1 MKAFKFVGTLFSV
14 MLLITA
20 LIALY
25 YAYSLKMLPTAYA
38 VVLGVVFLVI
48 PIVCFFLARAKGK
61 KKRIVSIIISFICIV
76 INLFAIYY
84 LSVTNKALDNVTG
97 KKVEVSAINVYVSK
111 DDEVTSI
118 NEAIDNGYVFATID
132 TDDEA
137 HIKETISEIESDVGA
152 EVSTKS
158 YESIFEAVGS
168 FENELV
174 DGFIVSESTIGVLDT
189 VEDYEDF
196 IAGLKILMENK
207 IEEELTEEADAE
219 PVDQDSFCVYF
230 SGIDTFGKTST
241 KSRSD
246 VNIIGVVNNT
256 TKTVLL
262 VSTPRDY
269 YMELSISKGKKD
281 KLTHAGLYGIDC
293 SVDTLENFYDV
304 SIPYYVRLNFSGF
317 QNIIDTLG
325 GIDVYSDYAFTG
337 ITEEGTYTFNQGIN
351 HLNGEEALGFARER
365 YAFLDGDRQRG
376 NNQMQVIK
384 ATIEKME
391 SSEMLKNYSQLM
403 DDMSDSFET
412 SMDKDTI
419 GYMVQSTI
427 SDPNWKVLTYS
438 VSGSDSTQS
447 CYSLGMEAYVMVPNQ
462 TDVDFAKDLMTSVLN
477 GQSLTQEYI
486 DLGAR
491 DTSNDA
497 TMTNDEVSGD
507 TDDDEE

>member
-14 MLLITA
+14 LLLITS
-20 LIALY
+20 LIVLY
-25 YAYSLKMLPTAYA
+25 YAYSLKMLPMGYA
-38 VVLGVVFLVI
+38 VALGAAMLIV
-48 PIVCFFLARAKGK
+48 PIVCFILSRMKKGK
-61 KKRIVSIIISFICIV
+61 KRKVFAIIFSLICIIV
-76 INLFAIYY
+76 NLFGIYY
-84 LSVTNKALDNVTG
+84 LSVTNKALDNVTS

-111 DDEVTSI
+111 DDEANSI
-118 NEAIDNGYVFATID
+118 NEAVENGYVFATIE
-132 TDDEA
+132 TDDES
-137 HIKETISEIESDVGA
+137 HIKETIDVIESDVGDS
-152 EVSTKS
+152 VNTKS
-158 YESIFEAVGS
+158 YESVFAAVES
-168 FENELV
+168 FEGGLI
-174 DGFIVSESTIGVLDT
+174 DGFIISESSIEILDT
-189 VEDYEDF
+189 VEEYADF
-196 IAGLKILMENK
+196 VDTLKILMENT
-207 IEEELTEEADAE
+207 IEEEITEEAEAVPTDKDA
-219 PVDQDSFCVYF
+219 FCCYF
-230 SGIDTFGKTST
+230 SGIDTFGKVST

-246 VNIIGVVNNT
+246 VNIIGVVNNN

-269 YMELSISKGKKD
+269 YMELSVSNGKKD

-293 SVDTLENFYDV
+293 SVNSLEDFYDV
-304 SIPYYVRLNFSGF
+304 NIPYYVRLNFSGF

-337 ITEEGTYTFNQGIN
+337 VTEEGTYSFTQGIN

-384 ATIEKME
+384 ATIEKMQ

-427 SDPNWKVLTYS
+427 SDPNWNVLTYS

-447 CYSLGMEAYVMVPNQ
+447 CYSLGMDAYVMVPNQ
-462 TDVDFAKDLMTSVLN
+462 TDVDYAMELMNSVLN
-477 GQSLTQEYI
+477 GDSLTQDQI
-486 DLGAR
+486 DSGSR

-497 TMTNDEVSGD
+497 TMDNDEVSGEG
-507 TDDDEE
+507 EEE